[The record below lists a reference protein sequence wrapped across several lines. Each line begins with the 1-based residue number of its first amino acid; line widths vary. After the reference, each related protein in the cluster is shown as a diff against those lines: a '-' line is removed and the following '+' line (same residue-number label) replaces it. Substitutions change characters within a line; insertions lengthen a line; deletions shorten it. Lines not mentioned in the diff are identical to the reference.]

1 MITTN
6 ELELSSMSYT
16 SKDFGALY
24 PELLDLAKRLTNSWN
39 PATSNESDPGVVL
52 LKEAAFIGDHNNY
65 NIDKNILENFLPSAT
80 QDKSVRNICEMN
92 GYVPRY
98 YISATGDVS
107 FKYTFSDDEPVRQ
120 FTIPRFTI
128 TVTNA
133 DKTVTYTQ
141 AEDLT
146 ILVDDEIVSSGDSS
160 IWCSCKF
167 IEGTI
172 QTVTVNDSSVI
183 TLANLDDNNRL
194 YLPEV
199 AIAQNGVY
207 VNYANESL
215 TEDWVQ
221 DNYALTKPLGTR
233 VYKLDYD
240 SDVGLPYLEFPSDIA
255 SLINDGLTVRY
266 ISTSGAYGNIEYG
279 ALTSIAGP
287 SNIVENDYTHASDQ
301 FEVKNTTSFLN
312 GKDPETID
320 EMYQSFKKT
329 VGTFESLVSCL
340 DYSNYIYQLMKNDS
354 PLVSNVYVTD
364 RRSDYNKSLNV
375 VTYDSYGTYKENLSL
390 KQNNSHIKYHA
401 TIPAAPVDGDCWVD
415 NNKLIIRINGV
426 NKDASVIDITEF
438 TTLTE
443 AMTPFDLAIYALSAY
458 LVQDYSIND
467 KSRALNNSFK
477 PASTT
482 TLRTIKSSIEDVKCL
497 SHTYKDPTTD
507 DIFCFK
513 NFAPLSISIKP
524 YSRVS
529 KTAGDEIINNICKS
543 ISDNYNAR
551 MVEFGENIDTTK
563 LKEIIIASDSR
574 IRDVDLQPIN
584 YKTYAMKANGSE
596 VELMTNTT
604 LLIDLIAKN
613 VLAGR
618 VCLFNID
625 NSFKYEFGQ
634 SEGSIHKVNSISSEL
649 SVNITPNAVA
659 NVDNSKTTTSRYSI
673 TSDGSNISYYLS
685 APSRG
690 AGMSTAYRELQY
702 GDIFQLGESTVDGT
716 KIYDTFVIKYTEN
729 NKVVLNTYQYVPDMS
744 TTYKISFIPDELVSG
759 SLNNV
764 EYEPKEEKRQFTSL
778 NTKGRLIIEISS
790 VDSSTDSTDVNLD
803 NYVLKDNENIQII
816 YPNYYSDK
824 TYSVYVNYRFI
835 STNPAAKIRANEEHV
850 LKDDEKLVLQYTNE
864 GTTYTD
870 IINPKEIVKS
880 SFDISVTDSLASSG
894 VRKTWVD
901 DNGISHNNEVF
912 RTLTSNQTIST
923 RVQLSTTLNNSN
935 IICYWIVDEN
945 LAHEHRLFEKGATTK
960 ILGPS
965 EYFIYANVNSNNSL
979 LDIMILG
986 AGTRLDRTGSNISSE
1001 DALDIWLNT
1010 EAGISIETIST
1021 YGSSASISW
1030 KKINF
1035 KRYPISITEMNTVS
1049 LSKGDKLTI
1058 TGWSKYKLVND
1069 SSLSAVTAD
1078 TKLNNDWKLC
1088 NGNIIYNDTTLPAT
1102 NSDFYYIRS
1111 RLDISTSS
1119 TDSQFLEFDQKA
1131 VQKVKINDV
1140 TYTSGTDSATNV
1152 KLLSSRSI
1160 YLIGSSNI
1168 DLSLYEDFTIYK
1180 FVEKEFNGKLGITT
1194 LEYTDDPEKGYSSS
1208 GSDSGV
1214 QYRDYLMEYPFYC
1227 NLNSGESVII
1237 PVYVKGE
1244 EVDITAKISVNNS
1257 PQTITDY
1264 NYSEP
1269 NTSIAMKNNIYF
1281 ITYTAQSSMSLE
1293 AKLQLS
1299 WRIKSTQAE
1308 LDEYFIINGFK
1319 VIKGFN
1325 DKLKIKLTDSSVE
1338 GSLGK
1343 SLKDRLKELISNSD
1357 KPFTKFYY
1365 LYEPSD
1371 DELIDLD
1378 RYCVSSSVVENNST
1392 TTNYDMLAFDNP
1404 LIMFDKNNVACDKT
1418 IVQLDIGNSTISIQN
1433 SMLS

>member
-6 ELELSSMSYT
+6 DLELSSMSYT

-24 PELLDLAKRLTNSWN
+24 PELLDLAKKLTNSWN

-80 QDKSVRNICEMN
+80 QDKSVRHIGEMN

-107 FKYTFSDDEPVRQ
+107 FKYTFSDDEDIRQ
-120 FTIPRFTI
+120 FTIPRFTL
-128 TVTNA
+128 TVTNS
-133 DKTVTYTQ
+133 DSTVTFTQ

-146 ILVDDEIVSSGDSS
+146 ILVDDEVTSSGDSS
-160 IWCSCKF
+160 MWCSCKF
-167 IEGTI
+167 IEGTLQI
-172 QTVTVNDSSVI
+172 VTINDSSVI

-199 AIAQNGVY
+199 SVAQNGVY
-207 VNYANESL
+207 VSYANDSNSEY
-215 TEDWVQ
+215 WIQ
-221 DNYALTKPLGTR
+221 DNYVLTKPLGTR
-233 VYKLDYD
+233 AFKLDYD
-240 SDVGLPYLEFPSDIA
+240 SDLELPYIEFPSDIA

-266 ISTSGAYGNIEYG
+266 ISTSGSSGNITYG
-279 ALTSIAGP
+279 SLTDISSP
-287 SNIVENDYTHASDQ
+287 SDIVENGYTHKSTQ

-329 VGTFESLVSCL
+329 VGTFESLISCL
-340 DYSNYIYQLMKNDS
+340 DYSNYIYQLTNNDM

-375 VTYDSYGTYKENLSL
+375 VTYDSYGTYKENISL
-390 KQNNSHIKYHA
+390 KQNNSHLKYH
-401 TIPAAPVDGDCWVD
+401 TSKPANPLTGDCWPD
-415 NNKLIIRINGV
+415 SGKLIIRIGDTD
-426 NKDASVIDITEF
+426 KDASVIDITEF
-438 TTLTE
+438 AQLTE
-443 AMTPFDLAIYALSAY
+443 AMTPFDLVIYALSAY
-458 LVQDYSIND
+458 LVQDYSIHD

-477 PASTT
+477 PASTS
-482 TLRTIKSSIEDVKCL
+482 TLRTIKTSIEDAKCL
-497 SHTYKDPTTD
+497 SHTYKDPSTD

-529 KTAGDEIINNICKS
+529 KVAGDEIINNICKN
-543 ISDNYNAR
+543 ISDHYNAR
-551 MVEFGENIDTTK
+551 MVEFGENIDTTT

-584 YKTYAMKANGSE
+584 YKTYAMKANGTE
-596 VELMTNTT
+596 IELMTNTT

-613 VLAGR
+613 ILAGR

-634 SEGSIHKVNSISSEL
+634 SSGEIHEVSSISSEV
-649 SVNITPNAVA
+649 SIDITPNKVA
-659 NVDNSKTTTSRYSI
+659 NVDNSKTTTSTYSI
-673 TSDGSNISYYLS
+673 TSDGTNISYYFS

-690 AGMSTAYRELQY
+690 AGQSTTYRELQF
-702 GDIFQLGESTVDGT
+702 GDIFQLSSSTINEEQV
-716 KIYDTFVIKYTEN
+716 YDTFVIRYVEN
-729 NKVVLNTYQYVPDMS
+729 NRIITNTYQAVPDRS
-744 TTYKISFIPDELVSG
+744 VVYKISFIPNESSSG
-759 SLNNV
+759 VLDNV
-764 EYEPKEEKRQFTSL
+764 DYEPKEEKRQFTSL
-778 NTKGRLIIEISS
+778 TAQGRLVIEISS
-790 VDSSTDSTDVNLD
+790 VDSSTANTDINLD

-835 STNPAAKIRANEEHV
+835 SSNPSAKIRANEEHV
-850 LKDDEKLVLQYTNE
+850 LKDDEKLILQYTND

-870 IINPKEIVKS
+870 IINPKEIIKS
-880 SFDISVTDSLASSG
+880 NFDISVTDSLSSSG

-923 RVQLSTTLNNSN
+923 RVQLSTILNNSN
-935 IICYWIVDEN
+935 TICYWIVDEN
-945 LAHEHRLFEKGATTK
+945 LAHEHRLFEKGSSTR
-960 ILGPS
+960 ILGPG
-965 EYFIYANVNSNNSL
+965 EYFIYANVNSNSNLS
-979 LDIMILG
+979 DIVILG
-986 AGTRLDRTGSNISSE
+986 SGTRLDRIGQNISSE
-1001 DALDIWLNT
+1001 DALDIWVNT
-1010 EAGISIETIST
+1010 ETDITIENIST
-1021 YGSSASISW
+1021 YGSSAAISW

-1035 KRYPISITEMNTVS
+1035 KRYPIKITGMNVTS
-1049 LSKGDKLTI
+1049 LGKWDELTI
-1058 TGWSKYKLVND
+1058 SGWSKYKLVND
-1069 SSLSAVTAD
+1069 SSLSIVD
-1078 TKLNNDWKLC
+1078 SNTKLNNDWKLC
-1088 NGNIIYNDTTLPAT
+1088 NGNIVYNDTALPAT
-1102 NSDFYYIRS
+1102 DSDFYYIRS
-1111 RLDISTSS
+1111 RLDLSISS
-1119 TDSQFLEFDQKA
+1119 TDYQLLEYDTRSE
-1131 VQKVKINDV
+1131 QKVKINDRV
-1140 TYTSGTDSATNV
+1140 YSSGDTAATNI

-1180 FVEKEFNGKLGITT
+1180 FVEKEFSGKLGITV
-1194 LEYTDDPEKGYSSS
+1194 LEYTDDADKGYTGAGSTSSS
-1208 GSDSGV
+1208 KAYKMS
-1214 QYRDYLMEYPFYC
+1214 YPFYC
-1227 NLNSGESVII
+1227 NLKSGESVII
-1237 PVYVKGE
+1237 PIYVNGD
-1244 EVDITAKISVNNS
+1244 EVGINASIKVNNTNQRIS
-1257 PQTITDY
+1257 DY
-1264 NYSEP
+1264 NYSSP
-1269 NTSIAMKNNIYF
+1269 STSITMSNNIYF
-1281 ITYTAQSSMSLE
+1281 ITYTAQSNISLE
-1293 AKLQLS
+1293 ATLELTWEINSSQS
-1299 WRIKSTQAE
+1299 E

-1343 SLKDRLKELISNSD
+1343 SLKDRLRELISNSD
-1357 KPFTKFYY
+1357 KPYTKFYY

-1371 DELIDLD
+1371 DEAIDLD
-1378 RYCVSSSVVENNST
+1378 KYCVSSSVVENNST

-1418 IVQLDIGNSTISIQN
+1418 IVQLDIGGSTISIQN
-1433 SMLS
+1433 SMIS